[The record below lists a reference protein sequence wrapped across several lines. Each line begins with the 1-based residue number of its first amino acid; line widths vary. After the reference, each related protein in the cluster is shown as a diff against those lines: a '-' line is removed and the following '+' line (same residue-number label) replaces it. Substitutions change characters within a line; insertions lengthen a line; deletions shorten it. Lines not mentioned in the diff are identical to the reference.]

1 MTSKTIIIG
10 LVALAFV
17 AGSIMTGTMAEAKKE
32 DKNKGNPFQAILD
45 AIDDLQSQIVTIELT
60 SDLGD
65 TYITT
70 ETTTIIAGL
79 GGNGVAQCDEGD
91 VLLSGGYIFFGA
103 DLIVTADQPIP
114 VGADGQGW
122 QVGAV
127 NPDTTDGTIII
138 KIICANTTP

>member
-1 MTSKTIIIG
+1 MTQKTIIIG

-17 AGSIMTGTMAEAKKE
+17 AGSIMTGTMAYAAP
-32 DKNKGNPFQAILD
+32 NGQPFQAILD

-70 ETTTIIAGL
+70 ETTTIIAGI